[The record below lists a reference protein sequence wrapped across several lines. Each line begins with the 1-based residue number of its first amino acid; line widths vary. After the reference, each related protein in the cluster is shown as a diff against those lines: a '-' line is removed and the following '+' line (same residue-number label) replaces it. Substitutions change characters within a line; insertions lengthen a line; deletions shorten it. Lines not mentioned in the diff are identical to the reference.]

1 MRVTQSMMT
10 RQYMKNLNTNMN
22 EMNKINN
29 RILSKRKF
37 SKASEDPVNAAKALN
52 VRRNLEKLNTYERN
66 LKTADSI
73 LSASE
78 TIIMSLSSLT
88 QNVKESTLEAVNGTN
103 SQDEVDIIANQLFNF
118 ADEMVKQLN
127 TEFAGRQLF
136 GGTNNTEPPFKIE
149 DEGGE
154 KVLYFNGVKIND
166 AADLSDIPHTKD
178 IYVDVGL
185 GIQLGADGEVDPQTA
200 LKLSLNGAE
209 ATGYGVDD
217 DGDPKNVVSLTLSIV
232 NSLRAGDKDR
242 ALALSSKLDEA
253 NSALLISIADI
264 GNRSEYIEFNLE
276 RVNSNRFNLLS
287 EQNDAES
294 IDMAAELI
302 NYEVL
307 QLAYNA
313 TLQMGATLI
322 PPSIFD
328 YIR

>member
-10 RQYMKNLNTNMN
+10 RQYLKNLNTNMN

-52 VRRNLEKLNTYERN
+52 VRRNLEKLNSYERN

-78 TIIMSLSSLT
+78 TIIMSLSKLT

-127 TEFAGRQLF
+127 TDFAGRQLF
-136 GGTNNTEPPFKIE
+136 GGTNNTEPPFRIE

-154 KVLYFNGVKIND
+154 KVLYFNGIKIDD

-178 IYVDVGL
+178 IFVDVGL
-185 GIQLGADGEVDPQTA
+185 GLQLGADGEVDPQTA
-200 LKLSLNGAE
+200 LKLSINGAE
-209 ATGYGVDD
+209 ATGYGVDA

-232 NSLRAGDKDR
+232 NSLRAGDRDK

-302 NYEVL
+302 DYEVL